1 MVGML
6 VDRLSIALEGELGQ
20 SVREAAA
27 REGVTVSR
35 WMSDAAAAHLRN
47 RLLGEALDRFE
58 AEDGPFTQEELDRAA
73 SLLGLSTAAGA
84 GGDDPRS

>member
-1 MVGML
+1 ML
-6 VDRLSIALEGELGQ
+6 SFDNSIR
-20 SVREAAA
+20 SVCER
-27 REGVTVSR
+27 RHSHGEGVTVSR

-47 RLLGEALDRFE
+47 RLLSAALDRFE